1 MNENRI
7 NLVASLF
14 TEEAMNFIRTHRIKD
29 GDAIIVMHHD
39 ASKPKMML
47 VCIGN
52 KLFKFKYKSCI
63 NIIGESDKEFIEDMK
78 ISHDYSLN
86 VIREISGTLNM
97 WNAYPSTYFSAGYA
111 QAAIFA
117 CDDNGVYVCDNR
129 DIFFTCDRLRTK
141 FEFTLRNGRDK
152 FWINYFDP
160 ENYFKDYSLEDGTF
174 IPLRQRIEQVSFEP
188 KKDLVADSPLLVQ
201 YTAFPN
207 QLEKYS
213 KLTDKP
219 ETIVANKLFYKSKNG
234 IEAYNLRHKKRLFI
248 PSDIKLEK
256 RMKLGAYI
264 TTIAACSFDT
274 RVGTSSMSMVPVVIN
289 INNGIR
295 CYVLDIYTDTGYVS
309 FDNLSEAYPEEN
321 KFGDKYREFLK
332 RWYGSGMIIF
342 E

>member
-39 ASKPKMML
+39 ASKPKTML

-78 ISHDYSLN
+78 NSHDYSLN

-117 CDDNGVYVCDNR
+117 RDDNGVYICDNR

-141 FEFTLRNGRDK
+141 FEFTL
-152 FWINYFDP
+152 
-160 ENYFKDYSLEDGTF
+160 
-174 IPLRQRIEQVSFEP
+174 
-188 KKDLVADSPLLVQ
+188 
-201 YTAFPN
+201 
-207 QLEKYS
+207 
-213 KLTDKP
+213 
-219 ETIVANKLFYKSKNG
+219 
-234 IEAYNLRHKKRLFI
+234 
-248 PSDIKLEK
+248 
-256 RMKLGAYI
+256 
-264 TTIAACSFDT
+264 
-274 RVGTSSMSMVPVVIN
+274 
-289 INNGIR
+289 
-295 CYVLDIYTDTGYVS
+295 
-309 FDNLSEAYPEEN
+309 
-321 KFGDKYREFLK
+321 
-332 RWYGSGMIIF
+332 
-342 E
+342 